1 MITDRIFVIHDGK
14 VAEAG
19 THEDLMRIDGI
30 YSRMFNAQKQWY
42 VPEGKETTAHVQPIE

>member
-14 VAEAG
+14 IAESG
-19 THEDLMRIDGI
+19 SHEELMQTDGI

-42 VPEGKETTAHVQPIE
+42 QKDLQGEEVAVNA